1 MKADGK
7 TVDDLQ
13 GFPPIFHV
21 CSDLEV
27 EVQDL
32 LLKVK
37 LINILFP
44 RMVFIDFEISPS
56 QLA

>member
-32 LLKVK
+32 LLKVE
-37 LINILFP
+37 LINVI
-44 RMVFIDFEISPS
+44 
-56 QLA
+56 